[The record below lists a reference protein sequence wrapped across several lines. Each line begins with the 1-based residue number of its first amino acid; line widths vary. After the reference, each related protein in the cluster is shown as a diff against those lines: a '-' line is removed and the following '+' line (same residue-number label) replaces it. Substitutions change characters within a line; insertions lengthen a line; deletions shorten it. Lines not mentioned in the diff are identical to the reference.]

1 MYKNILAYIVVKGF
15 VPERTDNERVYLIK
29 EYDNLKSRKEL
40 KSIYKEYIKKGLL

>member
-29 EYDNLKSRKEL
+29 GYNKIKSKRVLKR
-40 KSIYKEYIKKGLL
+40 IYKEYVKKGVL